1 MLLVGR
7 QEGHP
12 ACKKLSGGVLAWLSG
27 WSEVQTCIR
36 PSWCRCHSLSLAS
49 VKSRLV
55 LPFWYW
61 LTRVVPLNWC
71 RPMYVCTGAY
81 VCMNVCMAAV
91 ISWHRYGTELRHC
104 HRVYTGAAVVWQPA
118 RCNTGGGGQPH
129 EDHPLTQLS
138 QLRAAQGSDRLSGHQ
153 IHRRVGHH
161 PQRLRRMTSRGC
173 NWFCVYQLLAL
184 PACYVRSRVYVM
196 VRRLSVCLISSHL
209 LFFKNSCQ
217 TQLWSKRQ

>member
-1 MLLVGR
+1 
-7 QEGHP
+7 
-12 ACKKLSGGVLAWLSG
+12 
-27 WSEVQTCIR
+27 
-36 PSWCRCHSLSLAS
+36 
-49 VKSRLV
+49 
-55 LPFWYW
+55 
-61 LTRVVPLNWC
+61 
-71 RPMYVCTGAY
+71 MY
-81 VCMNVCMAAV
+81 VCMAAV
-91 ISWHRYGTELRHC
+91 ISWHRYGTEFRHC

-138 QLRAAQGSDRLSGHQ
+138 QLRAAQGSDRLPGHQ

-161 PQRLRRMTSRGC
+161 PQRLRRMTSRDC

-196 VRRLSVCLISSHL
+196 VRRLSVGLISSHL

-217 TQLWSKRQ
+217 TQLCTKFIHIHTRTRLTALCPGLPGWAGTRKVKTNLDFTEARDSKWQWHQLGHMQVCTSL